1 MEREDLRDVLAD
13 EVGQAAVLEH
23 NGHDHDGRLIRRI
36 CDRVSAAAHEY
47 LNFMSEPEAMLRT
60 GKSERQLRRLYAEL
74 EPRRHAKKIGAMRY
88 YRECMLEPRANLSA
102 AREAGRRAAAG
113 GAR

>member
-1 MEREDLRDVLAD
+1 MAREDVIDALAD
-13 EVGQAAVLEH
+13 ERGQAAVLEH
-23 NGHDHDGRLIRRI
+23 NGHEHDARLIRRI
-36 CDRVSAAAHEY
+36 CDRFAEAAHEY
-47 LNFMSEPEAMLRT
+47 IHFMSEAEAMLRT
-60 GKSERQLRRLYAEL
+60 GDSERQLRRQYARL
-74 EPRRHAKKIGAMRY
+74 EPLGHAKKINGMRY

>member
-1 MEREDLRDVLAD
+1 MATEDLREVLAD

-23 NGHDHDGRLIRRI
+23 NGHEHDGRLIRRI
-36 CDRVSAAAHEY
+36 VTRVSEAAHEY
-47 LNFMSEPEAMLRT
+47 LNFLNEPEAMLRT
-60 GKSERQLRRLYAEL
+60 GKSERQMRRLYAEL
-74 EPRRHAKKIGAMRY
+74 EPRGHAKKLGAMRY

-113 GAR
+113 GDR

>member
-1 MEREDLRDVLAD
+1 VPKEDAVQVLAD
-13 EVGQAAVLEH
+13 ERGQAAVLRH
-23 NGHDHDGRLIRRI
+23 NGHEHDAKLIERI
-36 CDRVSAAAHEY
+36 CDRLAAAIDEY
-47 LNFMSEPEAMLRT
+47 VNFMSEPEAMLRT

-74 EPRRHAKKIGAMRY
+74 EPRGHAKKIGAMRY
-88 YRECMLEPRANLSA
+88 YREVMLEPRANLSA

>member
-1 MEREDLRDVLAD
+1 M
-13 EVGQAAVLEH
+13 
-23 NGHDHDGRLIRRI
+23 
-36 CDRVSAAAHEY
+36 
-47 LNFMSEPEAMLRT
+47 
-60 GKSERQLRRLYAEL
+60 RRLYAEL
-74 EPRRHAKKIGAMRY
+74 EPRGHAKRVGSTRY

>member
-1 MEREDLRDVLAD
+1 MAREDAIEVLGD
-13 EVGQAAVLEH
+13 ERGQAAVLRA
-23 NGHDHDGRLIRRI
+23 NGHDHDAKIIERI
-36 CDRVSAAAHEY
+36 CDRFAEAAHEY

-74 EPRRHAKKIGAMRY
+74 EPRGHAKRIGSTRY
-88 YRECMLEPRANLSA
+88 YREVMLEPRANLSA

>member
-1 MEREDLRDVLAD
+1 MAREDAIEVLAD
-13 EVGQAAVLEH
+13 ERGQAAVLRA
-23 NGHDHDGRLIRRI
+23 NGHEHDAKIIERV
-36 CDRVSAAAHEY
+36 CDRFKEAAHEY

-74 EPRRHAKKIGAMRY
+74 EPRGHAKKIGATRY
-88 YRECMLEPRANLSA
+88 YREVMLEPRANLSA

-113 GAR
+113 GSR

>member
-1 MEREDLRDVLAD
+1 MAKEDVIEVLGDER
-13 EVGQAAVLEH
+13 GQAAVLEH
-23 NGHDHDGRLIRRI
+23 NGHDHDARLIRRI
-36 CDRVSAAAHEY
+36 CDRFAEAAHEY
-47 LNFMSEPEAMLRT
+47 LNFMSEADGMLRT
-60 GKSERQLRRLYAEL
+60 GKSERQMRRLYAEL
-74 EPRRHAKKIGAMRY
+74 EPRGHAKRISGTRY